1 MSISIVVRQRMH
13 IASTATTK
21 EWEVIFNE
29 GQNWRVGIYRP
40 KYRLRDEI
48 RELEQHSC
56 PESFLLL
63 EGELTMLYRDAAGTL
78 HEKQLSKGELVTFSE
93 PHAGFSANLDGVAF
107 VVENAKFETVYTDI
121 TTGQETRRVSV

>member
-1 MSISIVVRQRMH
+1 MQ
-13 IASTATTK
+13 STVIHSTK

-29 GQNWRVGIYRP
+29 GKHWRIGIYRP
-40 KYRLRDEI
+40 RYRNRDEI

-56 PESFLLL
+56 PEAFLLL
-63 EGELTMLYRDAAGTL
+63 EGELTMLYRDASGAL
-78 HEKQLSKGELVTFSE
+78 REKPLSKGELVRFSE

-121 TTGQETRRVSV
+121 KTSQETRRVSV